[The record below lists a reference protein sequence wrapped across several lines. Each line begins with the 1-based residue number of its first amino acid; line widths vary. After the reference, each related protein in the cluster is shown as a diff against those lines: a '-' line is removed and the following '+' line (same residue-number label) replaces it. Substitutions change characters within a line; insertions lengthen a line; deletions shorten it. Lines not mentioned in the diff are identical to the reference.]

1 LLYITYGI
9 IFFLTFYN
17 ISIGQQCVD
26 LIITDLG
33 VFEVIPGGGLKLIE
47 IAANIDISEIVS
59 STGCEFSVA
68 DDLKEMRQVE
78 VDES

>member
-1 LLYITYGI
+1 MKG
-9 IFFLTFYN
+9 
-17 ISIGQQCVD
+17 
-26 LIITDLG
+26 
-33 VFEVIPGGGLKLIE
+33 EGLKLIE
-47 IAANIDISEIVS
+47 IAANVDISEVVS